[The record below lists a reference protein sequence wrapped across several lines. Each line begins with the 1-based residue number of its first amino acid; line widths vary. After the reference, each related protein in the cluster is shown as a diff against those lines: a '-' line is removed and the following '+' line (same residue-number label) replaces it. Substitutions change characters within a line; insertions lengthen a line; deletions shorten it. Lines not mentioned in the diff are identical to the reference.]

1 MGDRAWHREGY
12 ECWIEF
18 GFECWIQGVVMV
30 GLCLDSNGR
39 HGEL

>member
-1 MGDRAWHREGY
+1 MGNWAWHREGN

-18 GFECWIQGVVMV
+18 GFEWWIQGVVMV
-30 GLCLDSNGR
+30 GLGLALNGR